1 MIPIRVR
8 LVGDDADNG
17 YIIVTDYASSN
28 DPIPHI
34 EVSIELDLEKIA
46 EDIGRIRKEKKE
58 RETICI
64 KTSREVTKEVFE
76 RSCLCGL

>member
-17 YIIVTDYASSN
+17 YVIVKDYASSN

-34 EVSIELDLEKIA
+34 EVSIELDLEKIV
-46 EDIGRIRKEKKE
+46 EDMDGYIKARKE
-58 RETICI
+58 RG
-64 KTSREVTKEVFE
+64 R
-76 RSCLCGL
+76 